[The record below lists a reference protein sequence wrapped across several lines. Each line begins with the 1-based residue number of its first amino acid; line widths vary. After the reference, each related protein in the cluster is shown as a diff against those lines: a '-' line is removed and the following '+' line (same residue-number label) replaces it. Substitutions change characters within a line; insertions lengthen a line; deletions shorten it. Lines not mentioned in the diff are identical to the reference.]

1 VAILARLVNVIFL
14 VIFAII
20 VIGILLYV
28 LGANEANPVVAFVLS
43 IAAFLVGPF
52 RRLFEFADNN
62 VQVALNWGIAAIV
75 YLIVGIVIA
84 RVLER
89 TVDRRVGG

>member
-1 VAILARLVNVIFL
+1 VAILSRIVNVVFL

-28 LGANEANPVVAFVLS
+28 LEANEANPVVGFMLS
-43 IAAFLVGPF
+43 TAAFLVGPF
-52 RRLFEFADNN
+52 RHLFEFADNN